1 MDDAKEL
8 PTNLLENSI
17 ASTRSSSSTIPTTP
31 SLHYTAKESPAKTV
45 RRGYKRTK
53 QARTFPAWHLLL
65 KSYEMKKL
73 ISNTFF
79 GIDDDEDIGMNRK
92 TTIPSIRQRNS
103 QIHALEN
110 MDHNEEEEKLH
121 ELHSS
126 LKRAKMPKK
135 SGISFGD
142 EGLRKRGRSTH
153 HEKHT
158 SDPSSSTNEDESR
171 FGESFMVL
179 EFAENAETDTIQWI
193 IDKIQGKRVDG
204 GAELLVRKEPLTKE
218 TQTLNLHISA
228 TQMKFLEI
236 ADDMGFMKQTKTGI
250 IRNFNVACLDDF
262 FYDETMAVED
272 ILTSA
277 DRQIIIKYALENI
290 RTFEHE
296 HHIPGTKVQLYHG
309 QSIIQAAQQAEI
321 ITHFYSLHDKSKL
334 RKLRHVWI
342 KPTKPQPIDEIRD
355 YFGESVGMYFSFLGF
370 YTYALIFPTV
380 LGLLQM
386 ALSEETE
393 TVPFFC
399 IFYVAWMKVFLELWK
414 RKSSSHAYRWGTITM
429 TNLDEPRVGYYGK
442 LGRDPITGKMT
453 LHYPK
458 WKTYV
463 QMYFVTTPIILL
475 CISIAAFVTIFQFY
489 VESYL
494 AELYGLDS
502 YILYVPSIVN
512 AIYIAISTIAY
523 NMLATYLTDKEN
535 HRTQSQYERHR
546 VNKLIVLE
554 FVNNFLC
561 LFYIAFILQDM
572 KMLKT
577 QLMMQL
583 IVLQFIQNVLEN
595 LFPYIKKK
603 VGLIS
608 TKLFVK
614 SNYERQRKAFEEY
627 DQMGIQSLDVDDYRI
642 LRNRKECILEEYNTY
657 DDYLELYIQFGYMVL
672 FSSVAPMTSFWA
684 ILNNVIEIRLD
695 AYKLCSFFKRP
706 FARRTKN
713 IGAWQLAFETLAVI
727 AIMTNCGILYLSPQM
742 RELATNLS
750 PESYTITFLVIE
762 HVLLGLTWFIYK
774 AIPDTPLWVRV
785 ALARADYES
794 RQALKR
800 ED

>member
-1 MDDAKEL
+1 MDDIKA
-8 PTNLLENSI
+8 
-17 ASTRSSSSTIPTTP
+17 
-31 SLHYTAKESPAKTV
+31 
-45 RRGYKRTK
+45 
-53 QARTFPAWHLLL
+53 
-65 KSYEMKKL
+65 KL
-73 ISNTFF
+73 IPNTMF
-79 GIDDDEDIGMNRK
+79 GDDDDEFSHINRK
-92 TTIPSIRQRNS
+92 EIIPSMRQRIS

-110 MDHNEEEEKLH
+110 MDQNEEKEKLH
-121 ELHSS
+121 ELQSS
-126 LKRAKMPKK
+126 FKHDTKGVSFKDPK
-135 SGISFGD
+135 
-142 EGLRKRGRSTH
+142 EGPRKRIGFTQP
-153 HEKHT
+153 EKRT
-158 SDPSSSTNEDESR
+158 SDLSSSTNEDEKR
-171 FGESFMVL
+171 FGESFMVMEFGEDVGPDAILWIL
-179 EFAENAETDTIQWI
+179 E
-193 IDKIQGKRVDG
+193 KIQGKRIDG

-218 TQTLNLHISA
+218 TQNLTLHISA
-228 TQMKFLEI
+228 TQMKFLEL
-236 ADDMGFMKQTKTGI
+236 ADDIGFMKETKSGI

-262 FYDETMAVED
+262 FYNDSMAVED

-290 RTFEHE
+290 RASEQE
-296 HHIPGTKVQLYHG
+296 HHIPGTKIQLHHG
-309 QSIIQAAQQAEI
+309 QSIIQAAQQAKI
-321 ITHFYSLHDKSKL
+321 IINLYSLHDKSKL
-334 RKLRHVWI
+334 RKLRHAWI
-342 KPTKPQPIDEIRD
+342 KPTKKQPIDEIRN
-355 YFGESVGMYFSFLGF
+355 YFGESVAIYFSFLGF
-370 YTYALIFPTV
+370 YTYALIVPTA

-386 ALSEETE
+386 VLSEETE

-399 IFYVAWMKVFLELWK
+399 VFYVVWMKVFLELWK
-414 RKSSSHAYRWGTITM
+414 RKSTSHAYRWGTISM

-442 LGRDPITGKMT
+442 LGRDFITGKMT
-453 LHYPK
+453 IHYPK

-463 QMYFVTTPIILL
+463 QMYFVTAPIILL
-475 CISIAAFVTIFQFY
+475 CITIAAFVTIFQFY

-494 AELYGLDS
+494 AESFGLDS
-502 YILYVPSIVN
+502 YVMYVPSIVN
-512 AIYIAISTIAY
+512 AIYIALSTIAY
-523 NMLATYLTDKEN
+523 DKLATYLTDKEN

-561 LFYIAFILQDM
+561 LFYIAFVLQDM
-572 KMLKT
+572 KMLRT

-583 IVLQFIQNVLEN
+583 IVLQFVQNILEN
-595 LFPYIKKK
+595 LFPYLKKK

-608 TKLFVK
+608 TNPFVK
-614 SNYERQRKAFEEY
+614 SHYDQLEKVFEEY

-642 LRNRKECILEEYNTY
+642 LRNKKESILEEYNTY

-727 AIMTNCGILYLSPQM
+727 AIVTNCGILYLSPQM
-742 RELATNLS
+742 RELATNMS
-750 PESYTITFLVIE
+750 AEAYTISFLVIE
-762 HVLLGLTWFIYK
+762 HILLGLTWFIYK

-785 ALARADYES
+785 ALAKADYES

>member
-1 MDDAKEL
+1 MDDIKA
-8 PTNLLENSI
+8 
-17 ASTRSSSSTIPTTP
+17 
-31 SLHYTAKESPAKTV
+31 
-45 RRGYKRTK
+45 
-53 QARTFPAWHLLL
+53 
-65 KSYEMKKL
+65 KL
-73 ISNTFF
+73 IPNTMF
-79 GIDDDEDIGMNRK
+79 GDDDDEFSHINRK
-92 TTIPSIRQRNS
+92 EIIPSMRQRIS

-110 MDHNEEEEKLH
+110 MDQNEEKEKLH
-121 ELHSS
+121 ELQSS
-126 LKRAKMPKK
+126 FKHDTKGVSFKDPK
-135 SGISFGD
+135 
-142 EGLRKRGRSTH
+142 EGPRKRIGFTQP
-153 HEKHT
+153 EKRT
-158 SDPSSSTNEDESR
+158 SDLSSSTNEDEKR
-171 FGESFMVL
+171 FGESFMVMEFGEDVGPDAILWIL
-179 EFAENAETDTIQWI
+179 E
-193 IDKIQGKRVDG
+193 KIQGKRIDG

-218 TQTLNLHISA
+218 TQNLTLHISA
-228 TQMKFLEI
+228 TQMKFLEL
-236 ADDMGFMKQTKTGI
+236 ADDIGFMKETKSGI

-262 FYDETMAVED
+262 FYNDSMAVED

-290 RTFEHE
+290 RASEQE
-296 HHIPGTKVQLYHG
+296 HHIPGTKIQLHHG
-309 QSIIQAAQQAEI
+309 QSIIQAAQQAKI
-321 ITHFYSLHDKSKL
+321 IINLYSLHDKSKL
-334 RKLRHVWI
+334 RKLRHAWI
-342 KPTKPQPIDEIRD
+342 KPTKKQPIDEIRN
-355 YFGESVGMYFSFLGF
+355 YFGESVAIYFSFLGF
-370 YTYALIFPTV
+370 YTYALIVPTA

-386 ALSEETE
+386 VLSEETE

-399 IFYVAWMKVFLELWK
+399 VFYVVWMKVFLELWK
-414 RKSSSHAYRWGTITM
+414 RKSTSHAYRWGTISM

-442 LGRDPITGKMT
+442 LGRDFITGKMT
-453 LHYPK
+453 IHYPK

-463 QMYFVTTPIILL
+463 QMYFVTAPIILL
-475 CISIAAFVTIFQFY
+475 CITIAAFVTIFQFY

-494 AELYGLDS
+494 AESFGLDS
-502 YILYVPSIVN
+502 YVMYVPSIVN
-512 AIYIAISTIAY
+512 AIYIALSTIAY
-523 NMLATYLTDKEN
+523 DKLATYLTDKEN

-561 LFYIAFILQDM
+561 LFYIAFVLQDM
-572 KMLKT
+572 KMLRT

-583 IVLQFIQNVLEN
+583 IVLQFVQNILEN
-595 LFPYIKKK
+595 LFPYLKKK

-608 TKLFVK
+608 TNPFVK
-614 SNYERQRKAFEEY
+614 SHYDQLEKVFEEY

-642 LRNRKECILEEYNTY
+642 LRNKKESILEEYNTY

-727 AIMTNCGILYLSPQM
+727 AIVTNCGILYLSPQM
-742 RELATNLS
+742 RELATNMS
-750 PESYTITFLVIE
+750 AEAYTISFLVIE
-762 HVLLGLTWFIYK
+762 HILLGLTWFIYK

-785 ALARADYES
+785 ALAKADYES

-800 ED
+800 EVC